1 MSETRIRYGLAYGR
15 CNNFYTGST
24 DQTKRGYLAG
34 TDGLLAQGNT
44 APDVSLGYL
53 FYTNN
58 SGATTIR
65 DFQVYTGSI
74 GGNQAPLFEGKT
86 IKVVFLDTNT
96 TVAGSRIYLANSQNL
111 FNSNGVL
118 DLLYHGS
125 AWYEMSRNNPYKDL
139 VSFTLGAS
147 QGLNADFTN
156 SILFSGESALVVV
169 SVSNGYLGQ
178 SLYLVNGGCA
188 QTITISTAGNIRISS
203 PSFVTTSG
211 NQITISSCGTIELYK
226 SSATN
231 WSIIGLL

>member
-15 CNNFYTGST
+15 MNNFYTGVAG
-24 DQTKRGYLAG
+24 QKGYLAG

-58 SGATTIR
+58 SGATTIT
-65 DFQVYTGSI
+65 DFQVYVGNQ
-74 GGNQAPLFEGKT
+74 GGNQAPMFEGKA
-86 IKVVFLDTNT
+86 IKILFLDTNT
-96 TVAGSRIYLANSQNL
+96 TIAGSRIYLANSENT
-111 FNSNGVL
+111 FTSNAVL

-125 AWYEMSRNNPYKDL
+125 AWYEMSRTGNSKDM

-147 QGLNADFTN
+147 QGLNANQTK

-169 SVSNGYLGQ
+169 SVSNGYVGQ

-188 QTITISTAGNIRISS
+188 QTITISTAGNIRISHG
-203 PSFVTTSG
+203 SFVTTSG
-211 NQITISSCGTIELYK
+211 NQITIRSDGTAHLFKASPTI
-226 SSATN
+226 
-231 WSIIGLL
+231 WSLIGLL